1 MVNPSALLILA
12 YTLYHNVFGRPPF
25 PNYIYVIMGAT
36 SLDLVAYTKSTIL
49 INFDLDTETYHGIFG
64 PGKYFVWGGRK
75 FCNFL
80 SGAAINCPLE
90 NKASLRKTVLS
101 FP

>member
-1 MVNPSALLILA
+1 MIS
-12 YTLYHNVFGRPPF
+12 
-25 PNYIYVIMGAT
+25 GAVPIIKNFCRSNFRSKHMENNACT
-36 SLDLVAYTKSTIL
+36 ISLPAAGACH
-49 INFDLDTETYHGIFG
+49 EIFG
-64 PGKYFVWGGRK
+64 PGKYFVRGGRK

-90 NKASLRKTVLS
+90 NKASLHQTVLS